1 MNTITIHN
9 PNELTTSQA
18 QATFEQATG
27 IISQTLSH
35 TSQRVYQRTYTAWLA
50 FCEQHDLNPLSVTL
64 ENVSEFIHG
73 GTLAKTTRQ
82 NRLSHMRKLAQLLA
96 LSGNEQAERHY
107 QAIKH
112 FLKVKGSDTN
122 TATKPR
128 QKRALL
134 PVEAVKL
141 LAVWEHDDSPLGL
154 RNHAMIRLLLFTGL
168 RRSELVALRWDDLD
182 LERHIITIRH
192 GKGDK
197 ERTVAILD
205 NSSKTQETLQNLQD
219 AMGDRDFVFGA
230 MTRSR
235 TPEFA
240 DDTPTVTN
248 TVLRVVARTA
258 ELAGIGDLKPHD
270 LRRTHITEYLATG
283 GTLADAQAQAGHA
296 NGETTLRYAQAVNAE
311 QRRSSSRFR
320 FG

>member
-1 MNTITIHN
+1 MTDMIVSN
-9 PNELTTSQA
+9 PQALTANQA
-18 QATFEQATG
+18 HATFEQATG

-35 TSQRVYQRTYTAWLA
+35 TSQRVYLRTYSTWLA
-50 FCEQHDLNPLSVTL
+50 FCEQHNLNPLSVTL

-96 LSGNEQAERHY
+96 LSGDVELERHY
-107 QAIKH
+107 RAIKH
-112 FLKVKGSDTN
+112 FLKVKGSEPSTE
-122 TATKPR
+122 TKPR
-128 QKRALL
+128 QKRALS
-134 PVEAVKL
+134 PVEAMKL
-141 LAVWEHDDSPLGL
+141 LSVWERDASPLGL

-168 RRSELVALRWDDLD
+168 RRSELVALRWDDID
-182 LERHIITIRH
+182 FERHTITVRH

-205 NSSKTQETLQNLQD
+205 NSSKTQAALQKLRD
-219 AMGDRDFVFGA
+219 AMGDRDYVFGA

-235 TPEFA
+235 TPQFA
-240 DDTPTVTN
+240 EDKPTVTN

-258 ELAGIGDLKPHD
+258 DLAGIGDLKPHD

-296 NGETTLRYAQAVNAE
+296 NGETTLHYAQAVNAE
-311 QRRSSSRFR
+311 QRRSRSRFR